1 MHVELQNCR
10 ITDWSAFASVFCF
23 LCFAFCAI
31 IIRFKTKKMASSVDF
46 ASSDTEVLD
55 TGSGGFS
62 DLTVAIFEK
71 FFSVMEAAL
80 ILVFVYFAMKWLR
93 KYFAKIESTHE
104 QQKTALNFLERIING
119 FILVIGVTLALKNV
133 GLDVSLL
140 VSVGVLGLSYGLKD
154 VIKNY
159 VAGIIIFFK
168 APFKIGDIVKIKKF
182 TGKVDRMDFQSTGIK
197 TFDNRDITIYNS
209 DIISES
215 IENYSR
221 LPVRR
226 MEIDVRFGYGTDLEK
241 AVIALENILK
251 SEPAIQQKPKFS
263 VVFKKFAQ
271 DAMIVQ
277 LRFWVSV
284 PSNMLAVRSSVAF
297 KIHQMFDEIVIYSP
311 YMKSIETDKSFAQGA
326 EEKSKLKDFLAGPVV
341 TGKEQPALAVAVAGA
356 EVTPEIADSDEPY
369 SIEEDLK

>member
-1 MHVELQNCR
+1 
-10 ITDWSAFASVFCF
+10 
-23 LCFAFCAI
+23 
-31 IIRFKTKKMASSVDF
+31 MASSVDF
-46 ASSDTEVLD
+46 AGSDTEVLN

-62 DLTVAIFEK
+62 DISMAIFGK
-71 FFSVMEAAL
+71 FVEVAEAVV
-80 ILVFVYFAMKWLR
+80 ILAVVYFVMKWVR
-93 KYFAKIESTHE
+93 RYFSKIETAHE

-119 FILVIGVTLALKNV
+119 FLLVIGVTIALKTV

-182 TGKVDRMDFQSTGIK
+182 VGKIERMDFQSTGLK

-241 AVIALENILK
+241 AKIALENILK
-251 SEPAIQQKPKFS
+251 SEPAIQLKPKYS
-263 VVFKKFAQ
+263 IVFRKFAQ
-271 DAMIVQ
+271 DAVVLQM
-277 LRFWVSV
+277 RFWVSS
-284 PSNMLAVRSSVAF
+284 PSNMLAVKSSVAF
-297 KIHQMFDEIVIYSP
+297 KIHQIFDEETVFSP
-311 YMKSIETDKSFAQGA
+311 YVKSIENDKSFAQGA
-326 EEKSKLKDFLAGPVV
+326 ETKSKLKEFLVGPVTV
-341 TGKEQPALAVAVAGA
+341 GTEQPALVLA
-356 EVTPEIADSDEPY
+356 EAMPDIADSDEP
-369 SIEEDLK
+369 SMIEEDIGK

>member
-1 MHVELQNCR
+1 MAG
-10 ITDWSAFASVFCF
+10 AFDS
-23 LCFAFCAI
+23 
-31 IIRFKTKKMASSVDF
+31 TT
-46 ASSDTEVLD
+46 TETVS
-55 TGSGGFS
+55 GSGGGIDTSEFTGVILS
-62 DLTVAIFEK
+62 K
-71 FFSVMEAAL
+71 FFDMVQAIL
-80 ILVFVYFAMKWLR
+80 IILVAYFAMKWV
-93 KYFAKIESTHE
+93 KHYFSKIETAH
-104 QQKTALNFLERIING
+104 QDQRTALNFMDRVLSG
-119 FILVIGVTLALKNV
+119 FILVIGVTLALKAV
-133 GLDVSLL
+133 GLDISLL